1 MARINLLP
9 WRENLRKKRQRDFG
23 IATMVSVLVVA
34 VACAGAH
41 FYIEGMINHQKKRNS
56 FLKKEIAEMD
66 KKIKEIEELER
77 TKAKLIAR
85 MNVIQELQGSRPQV
99 VHLFDELVE
108 TIPEGAFLT
117 KLEQKGSSLTMD
129 GRAQSNAR
137 VSAYMRNIDASGWLG
152 SPSLKVISNKNKNDE
167 ELSTFT
173 LNARQISQAKEGDQ
187 AQPAAAA
194 KGGKG

>member
-23 IATMVSVLVVA
+23 IAALVSVLVVA

-41 FYIEGMINHQKKRNS
+41 FYIEGMIKHQEKRNG
-56 FLKKEIAEMD
+56 FLKREIAEMD
-66 KKIKEIEELER
+66 KKIKEIEELEK

-85 MNVIQELQGSRPQV
+85 MNVIQELQGSRPQI

-108 TIPEGAFLT
+108 TIPDGTFLT
-117 KLEQKGSSLTMD
+117 KLEQQGSSLSMD

-137 VSAYMRNIDASGWLG
+137 VSAYMRNIETSEWLG
-152 SPSLKVISNKNKNDE
+152 NPSLKVISNESKNDE

-173 LNARQISQAKEGDQ
+173 LNARQITQAKDGEQKQGNQ
-187 AQPAAAA
+187 G